1 MDIAKE
7 CRELLKQ
14 EGINSASSIDFEVN
28 GELMSLTLDSIIES
42 YMQASQESQ
51 LVFYSAL
58 KKALQAKEMGIE
70 KFFEGMGQ
78 LLLMTHLSD
87 KFENLK

>member
-1 MDIAKE
+1 MNVAND
-7 CRELLKQ
+7 CRELLTQ
-14 EGINSASSIDFEVN
+14 EGVNSQSSIDFDVN
-28 GELMSLTLDSIIES
+28 GEVMTLTLDYIIDT
-42 YMQASQESQ
+42 YMQASDESQ

-58 KKALQAKEMGIE
+58 KKSLETKSMGIE

>member
-7 CRELLKQ
+7 CRDILKQ
-14 EGINSASSIDFEVN
+14 EGVNPASSIDFEVN
-28 GELMSLTLDSIIES
+28 GEVMTLTLDYIIDT
-42 YMQASQESQ
+42 YMQASNESQ

-58 KKALQAKEMGIE
+58 QKSLEAKDMGIE

-78 LLLMTHLSD
+78 LLLMTHLSK
-87 KFENLK
+87 KFDV